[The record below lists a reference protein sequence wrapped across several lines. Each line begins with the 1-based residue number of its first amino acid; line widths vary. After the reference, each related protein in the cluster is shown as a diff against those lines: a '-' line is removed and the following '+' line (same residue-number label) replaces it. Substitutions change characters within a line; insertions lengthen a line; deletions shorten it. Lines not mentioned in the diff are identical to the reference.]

1 MAGFWETYYEAQK
14 RINQNQQ
21 DVYDAHKDPEV
32 LKGIART
39 ALDSATI
46 AGVGGEIEA
55 GVRAPFSDKTFQE
68 IDSQINQEQAAFKEN
83 NPELYQGYSAVGMAP
98 TLALGAPAAFT
109 KIIGTG
115 LAKNVGAST
124 ALGGLGGFISGTG
137 EGESAD
143 QRLQTGKEE
152 TLFFAL
158 GSGIVTASMMGA
170 IKATPYIG
178 KFLGNMASK
187 LMNKPA
193 AIQSVPYN
201 ELSAARAADPDAAI
215 KGDKYTNLFEASNR
229 KLKDETYDE

>member
-1 MAGFWETYYEAQK
+1 MAGFWETYYKMSAPPM
-14 RINQNQQ
+14 
-21 DVYDAHKDPEV
+21 YDLSGADPEA
-32 LKGIART
+32 LKGMGRT
-39 ALDSATI
+39 MLDSATI
-46 AGVGGEIEA
+46 VGLGGEIEA
-55 GVRAPFSDKTFQE
+55 GIRAPFSDKTFQE
-68 IDSQINQEQAAFKEN
+68 IDSEINQEQAAFKEN
-83 NPELYQGYSAVGMAP
+83 YPAEYTTSSGLGMLPTIAV
-98 TLALGAPAAFT
+98 GAPAAVT

-124 ALGGLGGFISGTG
+124 ALGGLGGFISGSG
-137 EGESAD
+137 EGESTEERV
-143 QRLQTGKEE
+143 QSGKEE
-152 TLFFAL
+152 APIFAV
-158 GSGIVTASMMGA
+158 GSGVVTAAMMGA

>member
-1 MAGFWETYYEAQK
+1 MAGFWETYYKMSAPPM
-14 RINQNQQ
+14 
-21 DVYDAHKDPEV
+21 YDLSGADPEA
-32 LKGIART
+32 LKGMGRT
-39 ALDSATI
+39 MLDSATI
-46 AGVGGEIEA
+46 VGLGGEIEA
-55 GVRAPFSDKTFQE
+55 GIRAPFSDKTFQE
-68 IDSQINQEQAAFKEN
+68 IDSEINKEQAAFKEKY
-83 NPELYQGYSAVGMAP
+83 PAEYTASSGLGMLPTIAV
-98 TLALGAPAAFT
+98 GAPAAVT

-124 ALGGLGGFISGTG
+124 ALGGLGGFISGSG
-137 EGESAD
+137 EGESTEERV
-143 QRLQTGKEE
+143 QSGKEE
-152 TLFFAL
+152 APIFAV
-158 GSGIVTASMMGA
+158 GSGVVTAAMMGA

-229 KLKDETYDE
+229 KLKEETYDE

>member
-1 MAGFWETYYEAQK
+1 MAGFWETYYEAQN

-83 NPELYQGYSAVGMAP
+83 NPELYQGYSAVGMVP
-98 TLALGAPAAFT
+98 TLAVGAPAAVT

-124 ALGGLGGFISGTG
+124 ALGGLGGFFSGTG
-137 EGESAD
+137 QGETTEERVQS
-143 QRLQTGKEE
+143 GKEE
-152 TLFFAL
+152 APIFAV
-158 GSGIVTASMMGA
+158 GSGVVTAAMMGA
-170 IKATPYIG
+170 MKAAPPVIR
-178 KFLGNMASK
+178 FFGNMA
-187 LMNKPA
+187 NK
-193 AIQSVPYN
+193 VMG
-201 ELSAARAADPDAAI
+201 R
-215 KGDKYTNLFEASNR
+215 
-229 KLKDETYDE
+229 

>member
-1 MAGFWETYYEAQK
+1 MAGFWETYAK
-14 RINQNQQ
+14 LSAPPM
-21 DVYDAHKDPEV
+21 YDLSGADPEQI
-32 LKGIART
+32 KGMGRT
-39 ALDSATI
+39 MLDSATI
-46 AGVGGEIEA
+46 VGLGGEIEA

-68 IDSQINQEQAAFKEN
+68 IDSEINQEQAAFKEN
-83 NPELYQGYSAVGMAP
+83 YPAEYMASSVLGAGPTIAV
-98 TLALGAPAAFT
+98 GAPAAFT

-137 EGESAD
+137 EGETTD
-143 QRLQTGKEE
+143 QRIQSGQEE
-152 TLFFAL
+152 APFFAV
-158 GSGIVTASMMGA
+158 GSGIVTAAMMGA

-178 KFLGNMASK
+178 RFLGNMAQK
-187 LMNKPA
+187 IINKPVA
-193 AIQSVPYN
+193 TQAVPYN

>member
-1 MAGFWETYYEAQK
+1 MAGFWETYAKLSAPPMYDLSEA
-14 RINQNQQ
+14 
-21 DVYDAHKDPEV
+21 DPEQI
-32 LKGIART
+32 KGMGRT
-39 ALDSATI
+39 MLDSATI
-46 AGVGGEIEA
+46 VGLGGEIEA

-68 IDSQINQEQAAFKEN
+68 IDSEINQEQAAFKEN
-83 NPELYQGYSAVGMAP
+83 YPAEYTASSGLGMLPTIAV
-98 TLALGAPAAFT
+98 GAPAAVT

-115 LAKNVGAST
+115 LAKNVRAST
-124 ALGGLGGFISGTG
+124 ALGGLGGFFSGTG
-137 EGESAD
+137 QGETTEERVQS
-143 QRLQTGKEE
+143 GKEE
-152 TLFFAL
+152 APIFAV
-158 GSGIVTASMMGA
+158 GSGVVTAAMMGA

>member
-1 MAGFWETYYEAQK
+1 MAGFWETYYKMSAPPM
-14 RINQNQQ
+14 
-21 DVYDAHKDPEV
+21 YDLSGADPEQI
-32 LKGIART
+32 KGMGRT
-39 ALDSATI
+39 MLDSATI
-46 AGVGGEIEA
+46 VGLGGEIEA
-55 GVRAPFSDKTFQE
+55 GIRAPFSDKTFQE
-68 IDSQINQEQAAFKEN
+68 IDSEINKEQAAFKEKY
-83 NPELYQGYSAVGMAP
+83 PAEYTTSSGLGMLPTIAV
-98 TLALGAPAAFT
+98 GAPAAVT

-124 ALGGLGGFISGTG
+124 ALGGLGGFISGSG
-137 EGESAD
+137 EGESTEERV
-143 QRLQTGKEE
+143 QSGKEE
-152 TLFFAL
+152 APIFAV
-158 GSGIVTASMMGA
+158 GSGVVTAAMMGA

>member
-1 MAGFWETYYEAQK
+1 MAGFWETYYKMSAPPM
-14 RINQNQQ
+14 
-21 DVYDAHKDPEV
+21 YDLSGADPEQI
-32 LKGIART
+32 KGMGRT
-39 ALDSATI
+39 MLDSATI
-46 AGVGGEIEA
+46 VGLGGEIEA
-55 GVRAPFSDKTFQE
+55 GMRAPFSDKTFQE
-68 IDSQINQEQAAFKEN
+68 IDSEINKEQAAFKEKY
-83 NPELYQGYSAVGMAP
+83 PAEYTASSGLGMLPTIAV
-98 TLALGAPAAFT
+98 GAPAAVT

-124 ALGGLGGFISGTG
+124 ALGGLGGFISGSG
-137 EGESAD
+137 EGESTEERV
-143 QRLQTGKEE
+143 QSGKEE
-152 TLFFAL
+152 APIFAV
-158 GSGIVTASMMGA
+158 GSGVVTAAMMGA